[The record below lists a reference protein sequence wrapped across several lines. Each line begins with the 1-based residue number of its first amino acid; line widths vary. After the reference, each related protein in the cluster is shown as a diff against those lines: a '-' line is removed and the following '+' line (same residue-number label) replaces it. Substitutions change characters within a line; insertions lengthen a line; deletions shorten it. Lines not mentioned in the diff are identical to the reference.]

1 MLSFVAIALVLGG
14 LIFFHELGHFLVAR
28 LLGVGVRTFSLGFGP
43 KLFSFRRGQTEYRLS
58 AIPLG
63 GYVHMVGEQFLDEGG
78 ELDPDFT
85 EKEHFML
92 RPPWQRMCVVA
103 AGPLFNFL
111 LAWLLFWTLLLAQ
124 GKMVLPPVV
133 GALQEGGPAYAAG
146 LKPGDSILSIDQHP
160 IKTWQEMADAIQSH
174 GAAPLDVTIQRDGK
188 AVILRITP
196 EMQKDVNVFGETVHK
211 ARIGVVAA
219 MNQTMRVQVPW
230 VEAFGEAGRETWRTT
245 VFLVEGVIKIIER
258 IVPLE
263 KIGGPIMIAQL
274 VSKQAQ
280 KGIYDLLFITAIIS
294 LNLGLINLLPIPV
307 LDGGHL
313 LFFALE
319 IVLRRPVNERLR
331 RLATQAGLVV
341 ILGLMGLAIYNDL
354 ARSLAGSP
362 L

>member
-1 MLSFVAIALVLGG
+1 MLSVVAIVLVLGG

-28 LLGVGVRTFSLGFGP
+28 ALGVGVRTFSLGFGP
-43 KLFSFRRGQTEYRLS
+43 KLLSFRHGRTEYRLS

-78 ELDPDFT
+78 ELDPDFSA
-85 EKEHFML
+85 KEHFML

-111 LAWLLFWTLLLAQ
+111 LAWLLFWMLLAAQ
-124 GKMVLPPVV
+124 GKMVLPPIV
-133 GALQEGGPAYAAG
+133 GGLQEGGPAHAAG
-146 LKPGDSILSIDQHP
+146 LKPGDSILAIDQHP
-160 IKTWQEMADAIQSH
+160 IKTWGEMADAIQTH
-174 GAAPLDVTIQRDGK
+174 GAAPLNLTIQREGK
-188 AVILRITP
+188 TFTRRITP
-196 EMQKDVNVFGETVHK
+196 EIQQDVNVFGETVHK
-211 ARIGVVAA
+211 ARIGVIAT

-230 VEAFGEAGRETWRTT
+230 VEAFGEAGKETWRTT
-245 VFLVEGVIKIIER
+245 VLLVEGVIKIVER

-274 VSKQAQ
+274 VSEQAH

-294 LNLGLINLLPIPV
+294 LNLGLINLLPIPI

-319 IVLRRPVNERLR
+319 IVLRRPVNERIR

-341 ILGLMGLAIYNDL
+341 ILALMGLAIYNDL
-354 ARSLAGSP
+354 ARSLNNTP